1 MARKTNKKTAKKS
14 DETPSASRHPKRE
27 ATEESPVRLEDRTRT
42 ELFELA
48 QRLGIAGFAEMSKTE
63 LVEAIRRR

>member
-1 MARKTNKKTAKKS
+1 MTQRS
-14 DETPSASRHPKRE
+14 TPSSHSDPRRPTRSE
-27 ATEESPVRLEDRTRT
+27 AVPPPLEERTRT

-48 QRLGIAGFAEMSKTE
+48 QRLEIPGHAEMSKAE

>member
-1 MARKTNKKTAKKS
+1 MEKRTKAPKTKA
-14 DETPSASRHPKRE
+14 
-27 ATEESPVRLEDRTRT
+27 ATEAIPPRLEERTRT

>member
-1 MARKTNKKTAKKS
+1 MEKRSKAPKTKTKA
-14 DETPSASRHPKRE
+14 AAE
-27 ATEESPVRLEDRTRT
+27 AIPPRLEERTQT

-48 QRLGIAGFAEMSKTE
+48 QRLGIAGFAEMSKAE

>member
-1 MARKTNKKTAKKS
+1 MARKTNKKMAKKS
-14 DETPSASRHPKRE
+14 HETPSTSRHPKRE

-48 QRLGIAGFAEMSKTE
+48 HRLEIVGYAEMSKAD

>member
-1 MARKTNKKTAKKS
+1 MTRRSTPRSQAAASHSEPRAQKRG
-14 DETPSASRHPKRE
+14 ETVPPPL
-27 ATEESPVRLEDRTRT
+27 EERTRT

-48 QRLGIAGFAEMSKTE
+48 QRLEIPGHAAMSKAE

>member
-1 MARKTNKKTAKKS
+1 MEKRTKAPKTKA
-14 DETPSASRHPKRE
+14 
-27 ATEESPVRLEDRTRT
+27 ATEAIPPRLEERTQT

-48 QRLGIAGFAEMSKTE
+48 QRLGIAGFAEMSKAE